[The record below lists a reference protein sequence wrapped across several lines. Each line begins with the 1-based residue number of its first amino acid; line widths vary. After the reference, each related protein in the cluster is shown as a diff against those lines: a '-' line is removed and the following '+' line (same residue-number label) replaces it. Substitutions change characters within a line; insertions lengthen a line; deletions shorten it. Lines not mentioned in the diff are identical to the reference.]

1 MTLFILSECARKISS
16 YSQSVYTKKIVK
28 HCNLHNSTS
37 GIVQCSSVTVIYN
50 SRSVHVQVK
59 FHQSLLSL
67 NILNLGRFVSHC
79 YLRFL
84 HMGRFLMDLP
94 SLLISIFANRDCR
107 NEIHKDFPFWLFGW
121 VIFSLII
128 FNRCF
133 RLRMV
138 VMIGFN
144 GGRWEPEEKNKSSSS
159 SFDERLVF
167 CNKLVMAAADLVA
180 TIHSTLRS
188 CKVAKDKLL

>member
-1 MTLFILSECARKISS
+1 MLAGDKGPPPGIMSWHCWRFQYSFDDPFHTLRMCAKNFIIFSEC
-16 YSQSVYTKKIVK
+16 VHTKEIVK

-59 FHQSLLSL
+59 FHQSPLSL

-107 NEIHKDFPFWLFGW
+107 NEIHKDFPF
-121 VIFSLII
+121 
-128 FNRCF
+128 
-133 RLRMV
+133 
-138 VMIGFN
+138 
-144 GGRWEPEEKNKSSSS
+144 
-159 SFDERLVF
+159 
-167 CNKLVMAAADLVA
+167 
-180 TIHSTLRS
+180 
-188 CKVAKDKLL
+188 

>member
-1 MTLFILSECARKISS
+1 MFISHCYLQFQICACPSEVSSIAFISE
-16 YSQSVYTKKIVK
+16 YTRAQSGKV
-28 HCNLHNSTS
+28 
-37 GIVQCSSVTVIYN
+37 
-50 SRSVHVQVK
+50 R
-59 FHQSLLSL
+59 QSLLSSFSPHGKVFDGFAVSAHF
-67 NILNLGRFVSHC
+67 NICKSWLQKWNSQRFPILTFRV
-79 YLRFL
+79 
-84 HMGRFLMDLP
+84 G
-94 SLLISIFANRDCR
+94 
-107 NEIHKDFPFWLFGW
+107 DFF
-121 VIFSLII
+121 LII

-144 GGRWEPEEKNKSSSS
+144 GGRWELKEKNKSSSS
-159 SFDERLVF
+159 SFDEWLVF

>member
-1 MTLFILSECARKISS
+1 MIKGHRQGSCRGIVGDSNIHLMTLFILSECARKISS
-16 YSQSVYTKKIVK
+16 YSQSVYLHKKIVK

-67 NILNLGRFVSHC
+67 NNIELNLGRFVSHC

-107 NEIHKDFPFWLFGW
+107 NEIHKDFPF
-121 VIFSLII
+121 
-128 FNRCF
+128 
-133 RLRMV
+133 
-138 VMIGFN
+138 
-144 GGRWEPEEKNKSSSS
+144 
-159 SFDERLVF
+159 
-167 CNKLVMAAADLVA
+167 
-180 TIHSTLRS
+180 
-188 CKVAKDKLL
+188 